1 MRTPGVSKESG
12 SLTVAATL
20 GPRGVPLQ
28 GGLLRRLLHCSPHP
42 LPELPGVGLRGNGE
56 TLVVRILRL
65 RGGMLP
71 LPLSSL
77 PDVA

>member
-1 MRTPGVSKESG
+1 
-12 SLTVAATL
+12 
-20 GPRGVPLQ
+20 
-28 GGLLRRLLHCSPHP
+28 LLRRLLHCSPHP

-56 TLVVRILRL
+56 TLVVKILRL